1 LRFPPVREYFA
12 GELMIE
18 EGPRDRAVRIRSKK
32 ALVQARSESAKQL
45 AFTNGPFGR
54 TTKQV
59 MPEITEMSAKVVW
72 SIGKGFYDIE
82 RLGKCEDTCESQQE
96 LLPNSMTGS

>member
-1 LRFPPVREYFA
+1 
-12 GELMIE
+12 MIE
-18 EGPRDRAVRIRSKK
+18 EGPRDRAVGIRSKK
-32 ALVQARSESAKQL
+32 TLVQTRGEGAKEL
-45 AFTNGPFGR
+45 TFTNRPFGW

>member
-1 LRFPPVREYFA
+1 
-12 GELMIE
+12 MTE

-32 ALVQARSESAKQL
+32 TLVQTGSEGAKQL
-45 AFTNGPFGR
+45 AFANGPFGGAP
-54 TTKQV
+54 KQV

-72 SIGKGFYDIE
+72 SVGKGFYDVE

-96 LLPNSMTGS
+96 LLPNPMAGS